1 MRCYWLLFKDP
12 IESRHRNHGFPY
24 PLLFYFNLQL
34 YFKIEIC
41 HEINPSFVCP
51 CLRSFGPT
59 KTKIT
64 LVILN
69 LITRGKLSL
78 ILSDYYYYLFRS
90 EASEDDIQST
100 KELQNTESL
109 GTKVVD
115 ILTKTLG
122 ENLHPFYLKKILYE
136 FFSDNV

>member
-1 MRCYWLLFKDP
+1 M
-12 IESRHRNHGFPY
+12 
-24 PLLFYFNLQL
+24 
-34 YFKIEIC
+34 
-41 HEINPSFVCP
+41 
-51 CLRSFGPT
+51 
-59 KTKIT
+59 
-64 LVILN
+64 ILN

-115 ILTKTLG
+115 ILTKTLYRKETASLLFI
-122 ENLHPFYLKKILYE
+122 ENSI
-136 FFSDNV
+136 